1 MALFTEKTA
10 KKTKKVT
17 KKTLVAD
24 MNLSGVAYRVL
35 LKPRVTEKAYTMGA
49 SGKYVFQVASI
60 ATKLSV
66 KRAVEEVY
74 GVSVSTVNIVTLPGK
89 TKVFGKG
96 QVTGKRK
103 AVKKAYV
110 TLVAGQTL
118 ELFKAGL

>member
-1 MALFTEKTA
+1 
-10 KKTKKVT
+10 
-17 KKTLVAD
+17 

-35 LKPRVTEKAYTMGA
+35 LKPRVTEKAYTLGA
-49 SGKYVFQVASI
+49 NGKYVFQVASV

-74 GVSVSTVNIVTLPGK
+74 GVTVSAVNIITLPGK

-96 QVTGKRK
+96 QVSGRRK
-103 AVKKAYV
+103 PVKKAYV
-110 TLVAGQTL
+110 TLEQGQTI